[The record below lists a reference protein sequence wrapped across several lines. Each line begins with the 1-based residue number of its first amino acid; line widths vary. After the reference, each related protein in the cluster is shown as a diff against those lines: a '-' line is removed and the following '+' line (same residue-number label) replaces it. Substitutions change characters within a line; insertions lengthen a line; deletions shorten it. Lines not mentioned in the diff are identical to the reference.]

1 MRKAKVAVT
10 LDAPLLDRLD
20 RLVDSGHF
28 PNRSQAI
35 ELAVTEKLDRLER
48 RRLAAE
54 CAKLDPV
61 AEQALAEEGLG
72 TDGASW
78 PAY

>member
-1 MRKAKVAVT
+1 MAKAKIAVT
-10 LDAPLLDRLD
+10 LDAPVLQRLD
-20 RLVDSGHF
+20 RLVHGGLF

-35 ELAVTEKLDRLER
+35 EAAVMEKLDRLEH

-54 CAKLDPV
+54 CAKLDPA
-61 AEQALAEEGLG
+61 AEQALAEEGFG
-72 TDGASW
+72 EDMAAW

>member
-1 MRKAKVAVT
+1 MAKAKIAVT
-10 LDAPLLDRLD
+10 LDGPVLTRLD
-20 RLVDSGHF
+20 RVVDGGAF

-35 ELAVTEKLDRLER
+35 EAAVMEKLDRLEH

-61 AEQALAEEGLG
+61 AEQAMSEEGLG
-72 TDGASW
+72 ADAAAW

>member
-1 MRKAKVAVT
+1 MAKAKIAVT
-10 LDAPLLDRLD
+10 LDAPLLTRLD
-20 RLVDSGHF
+20 RLVDGGLF

-35 ELAVTEKLDRLER
+35 EAAVIEKLDRVEH

-54 CAKLDPV
+54 CAKLGPA
-61 AEQALAEEGLG
+61 AEQALAEEGLSA
-72 TDGASW
+72 DADAW

>member
-1 MRKAKVAVT
+1 MAKAKIAVT
-10 LDAPLLDRLD
+10 LDTPLLVRLD
-20 RLVDSGHF
+20 RMVNSGLF

-35 ELAVTEKLDRLER
+35 EAAVVEKLDRLEH

-61 AEQALAEEGLG
+61 EEQALADEGLKV
-72 TDGASW
+72 DAAAW

>member
-1 MRKAKVAVT
+1 MAKAKIAVT
-10 LDAPLLDRLD
+10 LDAPLLTRLD
-20 RLVDSGHF
+20 RLVDGGLF

-35 ELAVTEKLDRLER
+35 EAAVIEKLDRVEH

-54 CAKLDPV
+54 CAKLDPA
-61 AEQALAEEGLG
+61 AEQALAEEGLSA
-72 TDGASW
+72 DADAW